1 VEVALL
7 SDKLKNDLLS
17 SDLSKGIDELGI
29 AVSKELQ
36 ERLLNYLALLV
47 KWNKTYNLTSIRDPR
62 LMVSGHLLD
71 SIAVVPSLWPGNWLD
86 VGCGAGLPGIVLAII
101 RPEWSFTLIDSNS
114 KKTSFVQQ
122 VIIELNL
129 KNVVVR
135 CERIEDWESEEK
147 FDGIISRAF
156 TETGRFITL
165 TRHLLKKEG
174 RWVAMKGNPD
184 EELQRIQNDISVEQ
198 IINLKVPKL
207 DAARCL
213 VILRENK

>member
-1 VEVALL
+1 
-7 SDKLKNDLLS
+7 
-17 SDLSKGIDELGI
+17 
-29 AVSKELQ
+29 
-36 ERLLNYLALLV
+36 
-47 KWNKTYNLTSIRDPR
+47 
-62 LMVSGHLLD
+62 MVSGHLLD
-71 SIAVVPSLWPGNWLD
+71 SIAVVPSLWRGNWLD
-86 VGCGAGLPGIVLAII
+86 VGCGAGLPGMVLAII